1 MKENTLKRLI
11 AIAAAAVMLGGCGY
25 IEDFSE
31 DGTDKNAS
39 AGAAVSEEQTDNGED
54 TADDESEEEQT
65 DVSDGSAD
73 ETSSEDSSD
82 LSSEESSSASDS
94 ETDVGENCYVNG
106 EFGFT
111 LPLPEGTEYY
121 ENEDILKESFDNSE
135 VLFRSLMDTKSN
147 DKFNMS
153 VQLWETSKTLDDFA
167 KDRWE
172 NADRVNNENIADEEA
187 QQDHIQILD
196 TSNEAIGQKPA
207 QAVIER
213 LDGANGTFYSLR
225 VYISISDGQYIYI
238 QGNCYDEDTVGMLY
252 ACVLGISFS

>member
-39 AGAAVSEEQTDNGED
+39 AGAAVSEEQTEDSAD
-54 TADDESEEEQT
+54 TADDESSEGQT
-65 DVSDGSAD
+65 DVTDESAD
-73 ETSSEDSSD
+73 ENSAEDSSE

-94 ETDVGENCYVNG
+94 ENDVDESCYVNG

-121 ENEDILKESFDNSE
+121 ENEDILKESFDDSE

-147 DKFNMS
+147 DLFNMS

-172 NADRVNNENIADEEA
+172 NADRVNNEGLDT
-187 QQDHIQILD
+187 IQILD
-196 TSNEAIGQKPA
+196 TSNEAIGEKPA